1 MGRVGG
7 VRPRLRAHGGCARAN
22 PDDPDL
28 PALQRAAARVA
39 PRGTAAVPR
48 PTGRARRARPG
59 RDPRWRLLRAGAR
72 GAPPSGPARAAPAD
86 GRRARDD
93 LRTPTA
99 RSMARR
105 TGLGAGPANGP
116 RRWRVR
122 LDDRRRRPLPRGV
135 DP

>member
-7 VRPRLRAHGGCARAN
+7 VRPRLRADGRRTRAT

-39 PRGTAAVPR
+39 PRRTAGVPR

-72 GAPPSGPARAAPAD
+72 GAPPSGPARAAPAH

-93 LRTPTA
+93 LPTPTA
-99 RSMARR
+99 PSMARR
-105 TGLGAGPANGP
+105 TGLGAGAAHSPPPTPGRTRDP
-116 RRWRVR
+116 R
-122 LDDRRRRPLPRGV
+122 PP
-135 DP
+135 P